1 MKRGVLTPNKFGA
14 VCFLLWFFAVGV
26 GAQTK
31 TAAAGTP
38 ATVASVETPATVAP
52 VETSA
57 TNDGPFSLTAQAMA
71 LPGGGETVAAS
82 DVGATYAITNA
93 ISLRSDNILAPSNGV
108 QMYTGGVQ
116 WFPNLSG
123 FLAKTKLNP
132 KQFQFYLTGSAGIDR
147 LVPSTGPSQQHIAL
161 LAGGGINY
169 SPSSN
174 GVFSVNLAEVRY
186 AHIPGLANSTAIVS
200 SGVNLTF

>member
-1 MKRGVLTPNKFGA
+1 MKRGVLAPNKFGA
-14 VCFLLWFFAVGV
+14 VCFLLCLFALGTS
-26 GAQTK
+26 AQTTT
-31 TAAAGTP
+31 TAADPATGAPAGTP
-38 ATVASVETPATVAP
+38 AT
-52 VETSA
+52 
-57 TNDGPFSLTAQAMA
+57 NQGPFSLTAQAMA

-82 DVGATYAITNA
+82 DVGATYAITNT
-93 ISLRSDNILAPSNGV
+93 ISLRSDNILTPSNGV

-116 WFPNLSG
+116 WFPNISSFLS
-123 FLAKTKLNP
+123 KTKLNA

-147 LVPSTGPSQQHIAL
+147 VVPASGPSQQHIAL

-186 AHIPGLANSTAIVS
+186 AHVPGFANSTAIVS
-200 SGVNLTF
+200 SGVSLTF

>member
-1 MKRGVLTPNKFGA
+1 MKKGVLAPNKFGA
-14 VCFLLWFFAVGV
+14 VCFLLCFFAVGT
-26 GAQTK
+26 GAQTT

-38 ATVASVETPATVAP
+38 ATGASAEM
-52 VETSA
+52 SA
-57 TNDGPFSLTAQAMA
+57 TNQGPFSLTAQAMA
-71 LPGGGETVAAS
+71 LPGDGQTVAAS
-82 DVGATYAITNA
+82 DVGATYAITST

-147 LVPSTGPSQQHIAL
+147 LVPAAGPSQQHIAL

-174 GVFSVNLAEVRY
+174 GVFSVNLVEVRY